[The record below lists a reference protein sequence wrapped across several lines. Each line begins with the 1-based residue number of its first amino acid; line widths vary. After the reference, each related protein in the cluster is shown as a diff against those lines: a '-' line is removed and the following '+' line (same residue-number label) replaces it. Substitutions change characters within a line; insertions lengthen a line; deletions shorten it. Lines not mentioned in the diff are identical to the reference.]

1 MTQHGIPG
9 KTNNK
14 RKKRETKIA
23 KTKTEEKT
31 KAKAQRRAKLQLD
44 FCRKFEV
51 YRVRQKWGEVSRE
64 DIAPE
69 RIKKSVCAGE
79 SDESSS
85 STRVNLKSCI
95 KPLYSLCFDLAED
108 QDSFTEEL
116 LRQLPRLLNSRKQKT
131 DVSMW
136 SQLIRP
142 RTFDFIGRETLIN
155 RLAAF
160 IYMQNNLESICLE
173 GLSLKPGEG
182 IRLLTALYNSR
193 GTMKYAYCW
202 RAFDKTVGI
211 PTNDRYQAESRFCPA
226 KNLEKCDWFRAIGCL
241 ACLTTLSINYAYI
254 ATPTGDL
261 LISLAKKLRENWKWL
276 QLLCLREEITR
287 NRDGDAI
294 LIPEYAW
301 MKAHGLATKLKIQYA
316 IIGIPEHDV
325 HKLFLTKQTR
335 VHTFALTTG
344 IDLRFRQPWCLDLTI
359 KTICSWYPD
368 TLVYL
373 CFRFW
378 HNRENLDVQLKKI
391 FLDLPCLR
399 VFEYTGEIRM
409 LKTLCAMCCQIRSN
423 KCKVCRVNME
433 LQKVIHE
440 DIDEE
445 KWIKSING
453 LMVCFKRDFDKMGV
467 KFDVSFCD
475 C

>member
-1 MTQHGIPG
+1 MVKQWGLAGFKG
-9 KTNNK
+9 KEPT
-14 RKKRETKIA
+14 
-23 KTKTEEKT
+23 
-31 KAKAQRRAKLQLD
+31 
-44 FCRKFEV
+44 
-51 YRVRQKWGEVSRE
+51 
-64 DIAPE
+64 
-69 RIKKSVCAGE
+69 SVCINLSVCGDVCGDSSSSSESHQVPCIKEDTASVCIQHSVCGDE

-85 STRVNLKSCI
+85 STRINLKSCI
-95 KPLYSLCFDLAED
+95 KKVFFGDEISDESSAFDC
-108 QDSFTEEL
+108 TC
-116 LRQLPRLLNSRKQKT
+116 PRLVNSRKQKT
-131 DVSMW
+131 DISMW
-136 SQLIRP
+136 CQLIRP
-142 RTFDFIGRETLIN
+142 RTFDFISRETLIN

-160 IYMQNNLESICLE
+160 IYKQNNLESICLE

-193 GTMKYAYCW
+193 ETMRYVYCW
-202 RAFDKTVGI
+202 RAFDKMVGVS
-211 PTNDRYQAESRFCPA
+211 TNDRYQTESRFCPA
-226 KNLEKCDWFRAIGCL
+226 RNIEKCDWFRAIGCFECL
-241 ACLTTLSINYAYI
+241 ATLSINYSYI

-261 LISLAKKLRENWKWL
+261 LISLAKKLRGNWKWL
-276 QLLCLREEITR
+276 QLLCLEEEIPRDR
-287 NRDGDAI
+287 NKLGGRVAI

-301 MKAHGLATKLKIQYA
+301 MKAHDFAPKLKIQYA
-316 IIGIPEHDV
+316 IIGIPEYDV
-325 HKLFLTKQTR
+325 HKLFFTKQTR

-344 IDLRFRQPWCLDLTI
+344 TDLRFRQPWCLDLTI
-359 KTICSWYPD
+359 KTICLWYSD

-373 CFRFW
+373 CLRFW

-423 KCKVCRVNME
+423 KCKVCRVNIE
-433 LQKVIHE
+433 LQKIVHE
-440 DIDEE
+440 DVDED
-445 KWIKSING
+445 KWIKSVNG